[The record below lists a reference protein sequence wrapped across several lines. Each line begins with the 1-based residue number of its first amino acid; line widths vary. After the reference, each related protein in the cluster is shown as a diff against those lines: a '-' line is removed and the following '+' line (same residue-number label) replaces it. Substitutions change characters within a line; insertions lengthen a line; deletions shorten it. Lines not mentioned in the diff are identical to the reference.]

1 MRRYL
6 VKHPSGVDF
15 GKLDLKEV
23 DQEMV
28 ADETTH
34 SSATET
40 DAPES
45 APANEAPESAPAGDA
60 RADDDVIADA

>member
-1 MRRYL
+1 MAL
-6 VKHPSGVDF
+6 

-34 SSATET
+34 SSATEI

-45 APANEAPESAPAGDA
+45 APANEAPESALAGNAPAN
-60 RADDDVIADA
+60 DDVIANAWT